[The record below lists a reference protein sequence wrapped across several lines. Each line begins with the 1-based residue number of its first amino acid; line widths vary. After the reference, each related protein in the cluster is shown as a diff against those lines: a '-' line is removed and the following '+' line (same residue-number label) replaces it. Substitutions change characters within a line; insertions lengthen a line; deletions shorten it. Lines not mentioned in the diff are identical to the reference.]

1 MNLIIKKEEVRNSIN
16 AVIAIYGN
24 TPKFLGVYA
33 LVGAVLS
40 FNNFKVS
47 IYVNGYVTKLENP
60 SFEKLK
66 KILEVN
72 KNLQV
77 IVNPSNARRSS
88 RDLNL

>member
-40 FNNFKVS
+40 SNNFKVS
-47 IYVNGYVTKLENP
+47 IYINGYGYLIRLEGEVIKIASDFSPGNNA
-60 SFEKLK
+60 LK
-66 KILEVN
+66 K
-72 KNLQV
+72 
-77 IVNPSNARRSS
+77 NPGS
-88 RDLNL
+88 